1 LALRP
6 VTSHI
11 PTISTTLEHTGAVPD
26 NLPPPPNTAV
36 EEGEITTAPGANDDN
51 LPAVVPHDDDATD
64 ANLANLPALTPHD
77 NVAHNIDAGC
87 NPDDDDCPDLASRHD
102 DDSVS
107 EADTDA
113 SSTSE
118 WDEDND
124 NVDDD
129 AAIFDLVHPTPDP
142 EEEEITPQPVN
153 ISRYGRIRHPNSR
166 YAYNAR
172 SYEWENSVDEPR
184 ACAIEAA
191 PSLLNSND
199 ALSWE
204 PAPATIRDIVR
215 MPNRIVKEEW
225 LKSVRKLGSKRGT
238 VLSAPLSKSSPM
250 AVRSTY

>member
-36 EEGEITTAPGANDDN
+36 EEGKITTAPGANDDN
-51 LPAVVPHDDDATD
+51 LPAVVPHDNDATD

-142 EEEEITPQPVN
+142 
-153 ISRYGRIRHPNSR
+153 
-166 YAYNAR
+166 
-172 SYEWENSVDEPR
+172 
-184 ACAIEAA
+184 
-191 PSLLNSND
+191 
-199 ALSWE
+199 
-204 PAPATIRDIVR
+204 
-215 MPNRIVKEEW
+215 
-225 LKSVRKLGSKRGT
+225 
-238 VLSAPLSKSSPM
+238 
-250 AVRSTY
+250 